1 VNDYAANY
9 PKTIL
14 SRIME
19 IPGVAALVPASKVP
33 TDELL
38 GVVKRPDVVQILN
51 GMPMTMRPKARQN
64 PEDDYVFSVLCRGSA
79 VQTRRKRPGR
89 LRPADQSIMGLRP
102 HLFTEAVWLV
112 KNKMVAHP

>member
-1 VNDYAANY
+1 Y

-19 IPGVAALVPASKVP
+19 IPGVAALVPASRVP

-51 GMPMTMRPKARQN
+51 GMPMTMRPKARLN
-64 PEDDYVFSVLCRGSA
+64 PEDDYVFSVLAAAAPQFKHDANGQA
-79 VQTRRKRPGR
+79 GYVQLTK
-89 LRPADQSIMGLRP
+89 A
-102 HLFTEAVWLV
+102 
-112 KNKMVAHP
+112 